1 MPTVHLDDLENA
13 MILVSDSSEGAEAW
27 VQRSTGAVYV
37 KSDLGDEEEQPDD
50 LGTTDDYVEVPNQ
63 RDLDLGNA
71 MAFAFTEAEMPQN
84 YDRVREIFS
93 KKGAYANFSR
103 LLDASNARDKWHKFR
118 DDQTRQALS
127 DWCRENG
134 LEPGKP

>member
-1 MPTVHLDDLENA
+1 MATVDLDDLENA
-13 MILVSDSSEGAEAW
+13 MILVSDTSDGAQAW
-27 VQRSTGAVYV
+27 VQRSTGTVYV
-37 KSDLGDEEEQPDD
+37 KSDLGYEEELPED

-84 YDRVREIFS
+84 YDRVREMFR

-103 LLDASNARDKWHKFR
+103 LLDASNLRDKWHKFQEDR
-118 DDQTRQALS
+118 TRQALS
-127 DWCRENG
+127 EWCRENG
-134 LEPGKP
+134 LEPG